1 MLELRKRPKNKALL
15 FKELLASTLIEDRD
29 GFLHGESLIWKI
41 RECSSGLMFQFSDG
55 VINTLRL
62 EESGAFWVPN
72 EQQTSVV
79 SDPIEFKHYIKRKVV
94 LCCYKKVGKIN
105 EIKT

>member
-1 MLELRKRPKNKALL
+1 MLKLRKRPKNKTLL
-15 FKELLASTLIEDRD
+15 FKELLASNLVENRD
-29 GFLHGESLIWKI
+29 GFLHGETLIWKI

-62 EESGAFWVPN
+62 EYGGAFWVPN

-79 SDPIEFKHYIKRKVV
+79 SDPIEFKCFIKKKVV
-94 LCCYKKVGKIN
+94 SCYFKKVGKV
-105 EIKT
+105 